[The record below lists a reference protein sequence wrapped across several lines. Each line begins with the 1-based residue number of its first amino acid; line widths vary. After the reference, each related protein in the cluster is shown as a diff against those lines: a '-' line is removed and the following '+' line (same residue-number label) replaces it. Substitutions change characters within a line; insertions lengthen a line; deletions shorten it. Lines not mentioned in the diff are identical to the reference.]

1 MSYTIKKGDNLTKIA
16 KANGTTVAALVKAN
30 GIKNPNAIRAGAT
43 LNIPSVAG
51 PIKKAGGGTYRER
64 DGIPEPVK
72 RPAPTTKPPSGTLPA
87 PKPIDPGLNAGSV
100 PLPKRTPKL
109 PALTPPKAVVPAPMP
124 KFSPVDPGLIMEKPT
139 PKPLPKPRRITSTG
153 PSGRGKMFTSRR
165 SG

>member
-1 MSYTIKKGDNLTKIA
+1 MAYTIKKGDNLTKIA

-43 LNIPSVAG
+43 LSIPSVAG

-100 PLPKRTPKL
+100 PTPKRTPKP
-109 PALTPPKAVVPAPMP
+109 PASAPPKATVPMP
-124 KFSPVDPGLIMEKPT
+124 KPVDPGITMPPLKP
-139 PKPLPKPRRITSTG
+139 PKPRRITSTG
-153 PSGRGKMFTSRR
+153 PSGSGKMFTSRR